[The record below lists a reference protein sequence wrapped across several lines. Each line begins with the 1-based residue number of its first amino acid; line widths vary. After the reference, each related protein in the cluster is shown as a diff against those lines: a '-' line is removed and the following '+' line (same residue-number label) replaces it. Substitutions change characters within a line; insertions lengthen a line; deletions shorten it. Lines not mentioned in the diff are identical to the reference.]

1 MHFMQY
7 VITMMLSCQLKGDRV
22 PRAGDKATP
31 GRHAAGRGSS
41 RYSLMNLAVKLL
53 QEQTNP
59 EPQPLNREA
68 WGSPKFRTSTLY
80 WLKFRQ
86 YVPTLILFAVNV
98 HKYIHLC
105 CYLISIVMA
114 LHGCC

>member
-59 EPQPLNREA
+59 EPQPLIREA
-68 WGSPKFRTSTLY
+68 WGSTNLELVRCIGSNSANTFQP
-80 WLKFRQ
+80 
-86 YVPTLILFAVNV
+86 LF
-98 HKYIHLC
+98 
-105 CYLISIVMA
+105 YLQ
-114 LHGCC
+114 

>member
-59 EPQPLNREA
+59 TAPEPRGMGQ
-68 WGSPKFRTSTLY
+68 SKIRTSTLY